1 MFSVNRVELEG
12 TAVTGVEMHS
22 FSNGAGTFAS
32 FFMRVEGFGPN
43 SKPQYFEITMW
54 NDNLIAKAQASVQRD
69 VPVRIEG
76 SIASRSY
83 QKKDGSKAL
92 NYSIKAF
99 SFITDEPQKEQKA
112 EPVQQP
118 KPLEISDEMLP
129 F

>member
-1 MFSVNRVELEG
+1 
-12 TAVTGVEMHS
+12 MHS
-22 FSNGAGTFAS
+22 FSNGAGTFGS
-32 FFMRVEGFGPN
+32 FFMRVEGFGQN

-54 NDNLIAKAQASVQRD
+54 NDNLIAKAQANVQRD

-92 NYSIKAF
+92 NYTIKAF
-99 SFITDEPQKEQKA
+99 SITIDEPQKEQKA

-118 KPLEISDEMLP
+118 KPLGILDEMLP